1 MPMFDL
7 LPDLLRGLVVTL
19 QLTAGGAC
27 VALVLAFAGGL
38 GRTSGNRLVRSAAV
52 VYIEIF
58 RGTSALVQL
67 FWAYFV
73 LPFFGIHIEAM
84 AAGILVLGLN
94 IGAYGSEVV
103 RGAIQ
108 AVPPGQYEAA
118 TALSLSPRR
127 AFWRIALPQALPVMV
142 PSAGNL
148 LIELLKS
155 TALVSLITTSELT
168 FTAQT
173 LRASTLRTSEI
184 FVLVLLMYFAV
195 ALVFTAGMR
204 TLEQRLSFWRQHQ
217 PGSRA

>member
-1 MPMFDL
+1 MLDL

-38 GRTSGNRLVRSAAV
+38 GRTSGTRLVRTAAV

-73 LPFFGIHIEAM
+73 LPFFGIHIEAI

-108 AVPPGQYEAA
+108 AVPAGQYEAA

-127 AFWRIALPQALPVMV
+127 TFWRIALPQALPVMV

-184 FVLVLLMYFAV
+184 FVLVLFIYFGV

-204 TLEQRLSFWRQHQ
+204 TLEQRLSFWRQ